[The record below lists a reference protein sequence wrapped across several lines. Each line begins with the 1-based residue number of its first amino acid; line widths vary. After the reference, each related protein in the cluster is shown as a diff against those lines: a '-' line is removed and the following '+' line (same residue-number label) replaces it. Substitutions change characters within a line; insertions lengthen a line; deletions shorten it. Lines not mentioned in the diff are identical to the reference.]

1 MNKTNMNPS
10 HELIIHN
17 VIKML
22 KLMSIIYKATFLF
35 AFLCFFGMSLRGRV
49 RASIDGLP
57 NGFISCPYLGLPWK
71 IVE

>member
-22 KLMSIIYKATFLF
+22 KLMLIIYKATIQYVQRFL
-35 AFLCFFGMSLRGRV
+35 LKCVLRQVILRG
-49 RASIDGLP
+49 ASIDGLP
-57 NGFISCPYLGLPWK
+57 NGFMC
-71 IVE
+71 